1 MTHNEAL
8 QLFMLLDDWL
18 GQTPTQEEGIKKG
31 AGNYKSVQGL
41 RLANKQKKL
50 KLVPNS
56 SLSHRHAL

>member
-18 GQTPTQEEGIKKG
+18 GQTPTQEEGIRK
-31 AGNYKSVQGL
+31 VQEITNLCKDLGL
-41 RLANKQKKL
+41 LINKRKL